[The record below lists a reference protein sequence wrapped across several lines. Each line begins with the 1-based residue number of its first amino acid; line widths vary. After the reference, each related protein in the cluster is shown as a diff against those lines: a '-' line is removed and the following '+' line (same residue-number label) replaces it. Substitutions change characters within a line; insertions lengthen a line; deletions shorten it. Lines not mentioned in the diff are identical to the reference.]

1 MCIFQKIGI
10 FCWYEVMAGYL
21 VAEEGPLAGLIIRF
35 EEGTEWILGRD
46 PDVSYQVLEDPMVSR
61 KHVICRL
68 TDEGYILE
76 NLSAVNPA
84 SVNGK
89 PVETSVV
96 LQEGDTIQIGNVFF
110 QFTLKDPAIEEPLKQ
125 NKSMPSLDDSP
136 TIYEEPDDLGSL
148 AFSGASDSRWIIK
161 VISGPNAGA
170 EFGIPEGSTF
180 IIGKDPNTCD
190 ILFQDLSVSR
200 QHAKMT
206 ANRDGT
212 ITIEDLGSLNKVLIN
227 GQEITAPTD
236 LHTQDLIALGT
247 TSFLAIDKQQT
258 RETIIS
264 PSSDKEYTPSH
275 AEEPVDV
282 AEEIA
287 KKNWK
292 KMVIPTRHLVLAG
305 IFAILLILGLGG
317 VFSLFKSEAITLTM
331 GDESQEVAK
340 ALKQFPEV
348 EFSFNP
354 ATGKLFI
361 LGHVMTEIDQQE
373 MIYQLK
379 SLGFIH
385 SIEDNVIIDE
395 LVWENTNALLMKN
408 AAWRGVNLTSIVPGH
423 YVLRGYVQT
432 LEDSSKLSEYIN
444 INFPYLDKLDNQV
457 VVENTLEAQIQG
469 ILIQNQFGNVTFQFS
484 NGELVLAG
492 RVPSNQESKYNDMIA
507 DLKKVSG
514 IRMVK
519 NFVVLSQPT
528 SDIVDISSKYKVTGS
543 SKYGN
548 KNQYVVINGKILSVG
563 GELDGMKIT
572 KMENNSIMLEKD
584 GIKYRINYNQP

>member
-1 MCIFQKIGI
+1 
-10 FCWYEVMAGYL
+10 MAGFL
-21 VAEEGPLAGLIIRF
+21 IAEEGPLSGLIIRF
-35 EEGTEWILGRD
+35 EEGNEWILGRD

-68 TDEGYILE
+68 TNEGYALE

-89 PVETSVV
+89 PIDDPVI
-96 LQEGDTIQIGNVFF
+96 LQEGDTVQIGNIFF
-110 QFTLKDPAIEEPLKQ
+110 QFTLKDPAKNKEFEEEKAT
-125 NKSMPSLDDSP
+125 PSIVDESP
-136 TIYEEPDDLGSL
+136 TIYEEPDDLGGL
-148 AFSGASDSRWIIK
+148 AFSGATDTRWIIK

-170 EFGIPEGSTF
+170 EFGLPEESNF

-200 QHAKMT
+200 QHAKIT
-206 ANRDGT
+206 SKTDGT
-212 ITIEDLGSLNKVLIN
+212 VTIEDLGSLNKVLMN
-227 GQEITAPTD
+227 GQEITAPTE

-247 TSFLAIDKQQT
+247 TSFLVIDKQQT

-264 PSSDKEYTPSH
+264 PASDIDYPPPH
-275 AEEPVDV
+275 IEEETD
-282 AEEIA
+282 AGEAIA

-292 KMVIPTRHLVLAG
+292 KMVIRTRHLILAG
-305 IFAILLILGLGG
+305 VFAILLILGLGG
-317 VFSLFKSEAITLTM
+317 VFSLFNSKSITLTM
-331 GDESQEVAK
+331 GDETQEVAK
-340 ALKQFPEV
+340 ALKQYPEV

-354 ATGKLFI
+354 ATGKMFI

-373 MIYQLK
+373 MIYKLK
-379 SLGFIH
+379 SLGFVH

-395 LVWENTNALLMKN
+395 LVWENTNAMLMKN
-408 AAWRGVNLTSIVPGH
+408 ATWRGVNLTSIVPGH

-432 LEDSSKLSEYIN
+432 LEDSTKLSEYIN

-469 ILIQNQFGNVTFQFS
+469 ILTQNQFGNVTFQFS

-492 RVPSNQESKYNDMIA
+492 RVPSNQESKYNDMIT
-507 DLKKVSG
+507 DLKKVPG
-514 IRMVK
+514 VRMVK
-519 NFVVLSQPT
+519 NFVVLSKPT

-563 GELDGMKIT
+563 GELDGMTIT

-584 GIKYRINYNQP
+584 GIKYRINYNRP

>member
-1 MCIFQKIGI
+1 
-10 FCWYEVMAGYL
+10 MAGFL
-21 VAEEGPLAGLIIRF
+21 VAEDGPLAGLVVRF

-68 TDEGYILE
+68 TDEGYVLE

-89 PVETSVV
+89 PVEEPVP
-96 LQEGDTIQIGNVFF
+96 LHEGDTVQIGNVYFH
-110 QFTLKDPAIEEPLKQ
+110 FTLKDPAENEEIQ
-125 NKSMPSLDDSP
+125 EDKSDKSIDESP
-136 TIYEEPDDLGSL
+136 TIYEEPDDLGAL
-148 AFSGASDSRWIIK
+148 AFSGSADTRWVIK

-170 EFGIPEGSTF
+170 EFGLPSGESMV
-180 IIGKDPNTCD
+180 IGKDPNTCD

-206 ANRDGT
+206 ARSDGT
-212 ITIEDLGSLNKVLIN
+212 VLIEDLGSLNKVLIN
-227 GQEITAPTD
+227 GQEITAPTE

-258 RETIIS
+258 RETIVS
-264 PSSDKEYTPSH
+264 PSSDFDYEPPKK
-275 AEEPVDV
+275 AEEEVEA
-282 AEEIA
+282 AEEVT

-305 IFAILLILGLGG
+305 IFAVLLILGLGG
-317 VFSLFKSEAITLTM
+317 VFSLFKSEAITLSM
-331 GDESQEVAK
+331 GDETHEVAK
-340 ALKQFPEV
+340 ALKNFPEV

-373 MIYQLK
+373 MIYELK
-379 SLGFIH
+379 SLGFVH

-408 AAWRGVNLTSIVPGH
+408 PNWRGVNLTSIIPGH

-469 ILIQNQFGNVTFQFS
+469 VLLQNQFGNVTFQFA

-492 RVPSNQESKYNDMIA
+492 RVPSNQESKYNDMLGQ
-507 DLKKVSG
+507 LKKLTG

-519 NFVVLSQPT
+519 NFVIFSQPT

-543 SKYGN
+543 SKYGT
-548 KNQYVVINGKILSVG
+548 KSQYVVINGKILSVG

-572 KMENNSIMLEKD
+572 KMENNSILLEKD

>member
-1 MCIFQKIGI
+1 
-10 FCWYEVMAGYL
+10 MASYL

-35 EEGTEWILGRD
+35 EEGSEWILGRD

-68 TDEGYILE
+68 TDDGYVLE

-89 PVETSVV
+89 PIDEPVL
-96 LQEGDTIQIGNVFF
+96 LQEGDTVQIGNVFF
-110 QFTLKDPAIEEPLKQ
+110 HFTLKDPIES
-125 NKSMPSLDDSP
+125 KSTEEEVEGRALDESS
-136 TIYEEPDDLGSL
+136 TIYEESDDLGAL
-148 AFSGASDSRWIIK
+148 AFSGASDARWIIK

-170 EFGIPEGSTF
+170 EFGLPEGSTY
-180 IIGKDPNTCD
+180 IIGKDPDTCD

-200 QHAKMT
+200 QHAKIT
-206 ANRDGT
+206 AKSDGT
-212 ITIEDLGSLNKVLIN
+212 VTIEDLGSLNKVLIN
-227 GQEITAPTD
+227 GQEIGAPTQ
-236 LHTQDLIALGT
+236 LQSQDLVALGT
-247 TSFLAIDKQQT
+247 TSFLAIDQQQT

-264 PSSDKEYTPSH
+264 PSAGLEYTPPH
-275 AEEPVDV
+275 AEKKEEEANA

-292 KMVIPTRHLVLAG
+292 KMIIPTRHLIIAG

-331 GDESQEVAK
+331 GDETQEVAK
-340 ALKQFPEV
+340 ALKNFPEV

-379 SLGFIH
+379 SLSFVH
-385 SIEDNVIIDE
+385 SIDDNVIIDE

-408 AAWRGVNLTSIVPGH
+408 PAWRAVNLTSIIPGH
-423 YVLRGYVQT
+423 YVLRGYVQN
-432 LEDSSKLSEYIN
+432 LDDSAKLSEYIN

-469 ILIQNQFGNVTFQFS
+469 ILMQNQFGNVTFQFS

-492 RVPSNQESKYNDMIA
+492 RVPSNQEKKYNEMISEFKK
-507 DLKKVSG
+507 LKGV
-514 IRMVK
+514 RMVK

-548 KNQYVVINGKILSVG
+548 INQYVVINGKILSVG
-563 GELDGMKIT
+563 SDLDGMTIT
-572 KMENNSIMLEKD
+572 QMQNNSILLEKD

>member
-1 MCIFQKIGI
+1 
-10 FCWYEVMAGYL
+10 MASYL

-35 EEGTEWILGRD
+35 EEGSEWILGRD

-61 KHVICRL
+61 KHGICRL
-68 TDEGYILE
+68 TDEGYVLE

-89 PVETSVV
+89 PIDEPVL
-96 LQEGDTIQIGNVFF
+96 LQEGDTVQIGNVFF
-110 QFTLKDPAIEEPLKQ
+110 HFTLKDPIENKAEEKQ
-125 NKSMPSLDDSP
+125 VEEKEMTDSP
-136 TIYEEPDDLGSL
+136 TIYEESDDLGAL
-148 AFSGASDSRWIIK
+148 AFSGASDARWIIK

-170 EFGIPEGSTF
+170 EFGLPEGSTY
-180 IIGKDPNTCD
+180 IIGKDPDTCD

-200 QHAKMT
+200 QHAKIT
-206 ANRDGT
+206 AKSDGT
-212 ITIEDLGSLNKVLIN
+212 VTIEDLGSLNKVLIN
-227 GQEITAPTD
+227 GQEIAAPTQ
-236 LHTQDLIALGT
+236 LQSQDLVALGT
-247 TSFLAIDKQQT
+247 TSFLAIDQQQT

-264 PSSDKEYTPSH
+264 PSAGLDYAPPHGEKE
-275 AEEPVDV
+275 EEVDT

-292 KMVIPTRHLVLAG
+292 KMVIPTRHLIIAG

-317 VFSLFKSEAITLTM
+317 VFSLFKSESITLTM
-331 GDESQEVAK
+331 GDETQEVAK
-340 ALKQFPEV
+340 ALKNFPEV

-379 SLGFIH
+379 ALNFVH
-385 SIEDNVIIDE
+385 SIDDNVIIDE
-395 LVWENTNALLMKN
+395 LVWENTNALLIKN
-408 AAWRGVNLTSIVPGH
+408 PSWRGVNLTSIIPGH
-423 YVLRGYVQT
+423 YVLRGYVQN
-432 LEDSSKLSEYIN
+432 LEDSAKLAEYIN

-469 ILIQNQFGNVTFQFS
+469 ILTQNQFGNVTFQFS

-492 RVPSNQESKYNDMIA
+492 RVPSNQEKKYDEMTSE
-507 DLKKVSG
+507 LKKLKGV
-514 IRMVK
+514 RLVK

-548 KNQYVVINGKILSVG
+548 VNQYVVINGKILSVG
-563 GELDGMKIT
+563 NDLDGMTIT
-572 KMENNSIMLEKD
+572 RMENNSILLEKD

>member
-1 MCIFQKIGI
+1 MYE
-10 FCWYEVMAGYL
+10 WYEDMAGYL
-21 VAEEGPLAGLIIRF
+21 IAEEGPLAGLVIRL

-68 TDEGYILE
+68 TDDGYLLE

-89 PVETSVV
+89 PVETSTL
-96 LQEGDTIQIGNVFF
+96 LQEGDTVQIGNVFF
-110 QFTLKDPAIEEPLKQ
+110 QFTLKDPAIEKTPKES
-125 NKSMPSLDDSP
+125 KSQSSIDDSP
-136 TIYEEPDDLGSL
+136 TIYEESDDLGSL
-148 AFSGASDSRWIIK
+148 AFSGATDTRWIIK

-200 QHAKMT
+200 QHAKIS
-206 ANRDGT
+206 AKSDGT
-212 ITIEDLGSLNKVLIN
+212 VIIEDLGSLNKVLIN
-227 GQEITAPTD
+227 GQEIAAPTE

-258 RETIIS
+258 RETVIS
-264 PSSDKEYTPSH
+264 PSADMEYTPPQEKTESD
-275 AEEPVDV
+275 AL
-282 AEEIA
+282 EEIT

-305 IFAILLILGLGG
+305 VFALLLILGLGG
-317 VFSLFKSEAITLTM
+317 VFSLFKSESINLTM
-331 GDESQEVAK
+331 GDESQDVAK
-340 ALKQFPEV
+340 ALKHYPEV

-354 ATGKLFI
+354 ATGKIFI

-373 MIYQLK
+373 MIYKLK
-379 SLGFIH
+379 SLGFVH

-395 LVWENTNALLMKN
+395 LVWENTNAMLMKN
-408 AAWRGVNLTSIVPGH
+408 PSWRGVNLTSIVPGH

-469 ILIQNQFGNVTFQFS
+469 ILTQNQFGNVTFQFS

-514 IRMVK
+514 VRMVK
-519 NFVVLSQPT
+519 NFVVLSKPT

-548 KNQYVVINGKILSVG
+548 RNQYVVINGKILSVG
-563 GELDGMKIT
+563 GELDGMTIT

>member
-1 MCIFQKIGI
+1 
-10 FCWYEVMAGYL
+10 MAGYL
-21 VAEEGPLAGLIIRF
+21 IAEEGPLAGLIIRF

-46 PDVSYQVLEDPMVSR
+46 PDVSYQILEDPMVSR

-89 PVETSVV
+89 PIDTETL
-96 LQEGDTIQIGNVFF
+96 LQEGDTIQIGNIFF
-110 QFTLKDPAIEEPLKQ
+110 QFTLKDPAKNRKFQEG
-125 NKSMPSLDDSP
+125 KSTPSIDDSP
-136 TIYEEPDDLGSL
+136 TIYEEPDDLGAL
-148 AFSGASDSRWIIK
+148 AFSGITDTRWIIK

-170 EFGIPEGSTF
+170 EFGLPEGSTF

-200 QHAKMT
+200 QHAKIISR
-206 ANRDGT
+206 NDGT
-212 ITIEDLGSLNKVLIN
+212 VTIEDLGSLNKVLIN
-227 GQEITAPTD
+227 GQDITAPTE

-264 PSSDKEYTPSH
+264 PSSALDYTPPH
-275 AEEPVDV
+275 AEKEVD
-282 AEEIA
+282 AADEII

-292 KMVIPTRHLVLAG
+292 KMIIPTRHLILAG
-305 IFAILLILGLGG
+305 VFAIFLILGLGG
-317 VFSLFKSEAITLTM
+317 VFSLFKSESITLTM
-331 GDESQEVAK
+331 GNETQEVAK
-340 ALKQFPEV
+340 ALKQYPEV

-354 ATGKLFI
+354 ATGKIFI

-373 MIYQLK
+373 MVYQLK
-379 SLGFIH
+379 SLGFVH

-395 LVWENTNALLMKN
+395 LVWENTNAMLMKN
-408 AAWRGVNLTSIVPGH
+408 PAWRGVNLTSMIPGH

-432 LEDSSKLSEYIN
+432 LEDSGKLAEYIN

-469 ILIQNQFGNVTFQFS
+469 ILAQNQFGNVTFQFA
-484 NGELVLAG
+484 NGELVLSG
-492 RVPSNQESKYNDMIA
+492 RVPSNQESRYNNMIA
-507 DLKKVSG
+507 DLKKLSG
-514 IRMVK
+514 VRMVK
-519 NFVVLSQPT
+519 NFVVLSKPT

-548 KNQYVVINGKILSVG
+548 RNQYVVINGKILSVG
-563 GELDGMKIT
+563 GDLDGMTII

-584 GIKYRINYNQP
+584 GIKYRINYNQS

>member
-1 MCIFQKIGI
+1 
-10 FCWYEVMAGYL
+10 MAGYL
-21 VAEEGPLAGLIIRF
+21 IAEEGPLAGLIIRF
-35 EEGTEWILGRD
+35 EEGAEWILGRD

-68 TDEGYILE
+68 SDEGYVLE

-89 PVETSVV
+89 PIDTSVV
-96 LQEGDTIQIGNVFF
+96 LQEGDTVQIGNVFF
-110 QFTLKDPAIEEPLKQ
+110 QFTLKDPAANKEYQEE
-125 NKSMPSLDDSP
+125 KSTPSIADESP

-148 AFSGASDSRWIIK
+148 AFSGATDTRWIIK

-170 EFGIPEGSTF
+170 EFGLPEGSTF

-200 QHAKMT
+200 QHAKIT
-206 ANRDGT
+206 SKSDGT
-212 ITIEDLGSLNKVLIN
+212 VTIEDLGSLNKVLIN
-227 GQEITAPTD
+227 GQEAAAPTE

-264 PSSDKEYTPSH
+264 PASDIDYVPPHLEQE
-275 AEEPVDV
+275 ADA
-282 AEEIA
+282 AEEIV

-292 KMVIPTRHLVLAG
+292 KMVIPTRHLILAG
-305 IFAILLILGLGG
+305 VFAILLILGLGG
-317 VFSLFKSEAITLTM
+317 VFSLFKSESITLTM
-331 GDESQEVAK
+331 GDETQEVAK
-340 ALKQFPEV
+340 ALKQYPEV

-354 ATGKLFI
+354 ASGKIFI

-373 MIYQLK
+373 MIYRLK
-379 SLGFIH
+379 SLGFVH
-385 SIEDNVIIDE
+385 SVEDNVIIDE
-395 LVWENTNALLMKN
+395 LVWENTNAMLMKN

-423 YVLRGYVQT
+423 FVLRGYVQT
-432 LEDSSKLSEYIN
+432 LEDSTKLSEYIN

-507 DLKKVSG
+507 DLKKITGV
-514 IRMVK
+514 RMVK
-519 NFVVLSQPT
+519 NFVVLSKPT

-563 GELDGMKIT
+563 GDLDGMTIT

>member
-1 MCIFQKIGI
+1 
-10 FCWYEVMAGYL
+10 MASYL
-21 VAEEGPLAGLIIRF
+21 VAEEGPLVGLVIRF
-35 EEGTEWILGRD
+35 EEGSEWILGRD

-68 TDEGYILE
+68 TDEGYVLE

-89 PVETSVV
+89 SIDEPVL
-96 LQEGDTIQIGNVFF
+96 LQEGDTVQIGNVFF
-110 QFTLKDPAIEEPLKQ
+110 HFTLKDPIENNAQEEEVEEKVM
-125 NKSMPSLDDSP
+125 SESP
-136 TIYEEPDDLGSL
+136 TIYEESDDLGAL
-148 AFSGASDSRWIIK
+148 AFSGAADTRWMIK

-170 EFGIPEGSTF
+170 EFGIPEGSTY
-180 IIGKDPNTCD
+180 IIGKDPDTCD

-200 QHAKMT
+200 QHAKIT
-206 ANRDGT
+206 AKGDGT
-212 ITIEDLGSLNKVLIN
+212 VTIEDLGSLNKVLIN
-227 GQEITAPTD
+227 GQEATAPTQ

-247 TSFLAIDKQQT
+247 TSFLAIDQQQT

-264 PSSDKEYTPSH
+264 PSAGMEYTPPQGKEK
-275 AEEPVDV
+275 EEADA
-282 AEEIA
+282 AEEIV

-292 KMVIPTRHLVLAG
+292 KMVIPTRHLILAS

-317 VFSLFKSEAITLTM
+317 VFSLFKSESITLTM
-331 GDESQEVAK
+331 GDETQEVAK
-340 ALKQFPEV
+340 ALKNYPEV

-354 ATGKLFI
+354 ASGKLFI

-379 SLGFIH
+379 SLGFVH

-408 AAWRGVNLTSIVPGH
+408 PLWRGVNLTSIIPGH
-423 YVLRGYVQT
+423 YVLRGYVQN
-432 LEDSSKLSEYIN
+432 LEDSTKLSEYIN

-492 RVPSNQESKYNDMIA
+492 RVPSNQESKYNDMIS
-507 DLKKVSG
+507 DLKKVTG

-519 NFVVLSQPT
+519 NFVVLSKPT
-528 SDIVDISSKYKVTGS
+528 SDVVDISSKYKVTGS

-548 KNQYVVINGKILSVG
+548 INQYVVINGKILSVG
-563 GELDGMKIT
+563 GDLDGMTIT
-572 KMENNSIMLEKD
+572 RMENNSILLEKD

>member
-1 MCIFQKIGI
+1 
-10 FCWYEVMAGYL
+10 MAGFL
-21 VAEEGPLAGLIIRF
+21 VAEDGPLAGLVVRF

-68 TDEGYILE
+68 TDEGYVLE

-89 PVETSVV
+89 PVEEPVP
-96 LQEGDTIQIGNVFF
+96 LHEGDTVQIGNVYFH
-110 QFTLKDPAIEEPLKQ
+110 FTLKDPAENEEIQ
-125 NKSMPSLDDSP
+125 EDKSDKSIDESP
-136 TIYEEPDDLGSL
+136 TIYEEPDDLGAL
-148 AFSGASDSRWIIK
+148 AFSGSADTRWVIK

-170 EFGIPEGSTF
+170 EFGLPSGESMV
-180 IIGKDPNTCD
+180 IGKDPNTCD

-206 ANRDGT
+206 ARSDGT
-212 ITIEDLGSLNKVLIN
+212 VLIEDLGSLNKVLIN
-227 GQEITAPTD
+227 GQEITAPTE

-258 RETIIS
+258 RETIVS
-264 PSSDKEYTPSH
+264 PSSDFDYEPPKK
-275 AEEPVDV
+275 AEEEVEA
-282 AEEIA
+282 AEEVT

-305 IFAILLILGLGG
+305 IFAVLLILGLGG
-317 VFSLFKSEAITLTM
+317 VFSLFKSEAITLSM
-331 GDESQEVAK
+331 GDETHEVAK
-340 ALKQFPEV
+340 ALKNFPEV

-361 LGHVMTEIDQQE
+361 LGHVMTEIDHQE
-373 MIYQLK
+373 MIYELK
-379 SLGFIH
+379 SLGFVH
-385 SIEDNVIIDE
+385 SIEDNVIIAE

-408 AAWRGVNLTSIVPGH
+408 PTWRGVNLTSIIPGH

-469 ILIQNQFGNVTFQFS
+469 VLLQNQFGNVTFQFA

-492 RVPSNQESKYNDMIA
+492 RVPSNQESKYNDMLGQ
-507 DLKKVSG
+507 LKKLTG

-519 NFVVLSQPT
+519 NFVIFSQPT

-543 SKYGN
+543 SKYGT
-548 KNQYVVINGKILSVG
+548 KSQYVVINGKILSVG

-572 KMENNSIMLEKD
+572 KMENNSILLEKD

>member
-1 MCIFQKIGI
+1 
-10 FCWYEVMAGYL
+10 MASYL

-35 EEGTEWILGRD
+35 EEGSEWILGRD

-68 TDEGYILE
+68 TDEGYVLE

-89 PVETSVV
+89 PIDEPAL
-96 LQEGDTIQIGNVFF
+96 LQEGDTVQIGNVFF
-110 QFTLKDPAIEEPLKQ
+110 HFTLKDPIENKTEEKQ
-125 NKSMPSLDDSP
+125 VEEKEMTDSP
-136 TIYEEPDDLGSL
+136 TIYEESDDLGAL
-148 AFSGASDSRWIIK
+148 AFSGASDARWIIK

-170 EFGIPEGSTF
+170 EFGLPEGSTY
-180 IIGKDPNTCD
+180 IIGKDPDTCD

-200 QHAKMT
+200 QHAKIT
-206 ANRDGT
+206 AKSDGT
-212 ITIEDLGSLNKVLIN
+212 VTIEDLGSLNKVLIN
-227 GQEITAPTD
+227 GQEIAAPTQ
-236 LHTQDLIALGT
+236 LQSQDLVALGT
-247 TSFLAIDKQQT
+247 TSFLAIDQQQT

-264 PSSDKEYTPSH
+264 PSAGLDYTPSH
-275 AEEPVDV
+275 GEKEEEVDT

-292 KMVIPTRHLVLAG
+292 KMVIPTRHLIIAG

-317 VFSLFKSEAITLTM
+317 VFSLFKSESITLTM
-331 GDESQEVAK
+331 GDETQEVAK
-340 ALKQFPEV
+340 ALKNFPEV

-379 SLGFIH
+379 ALNFVH
-385 SIEDNVIIDE
+385 SIDDNVIIDE
-395 LVWENTNALLMKN
+395 LVWENTNALLIKN
-408 AAWRGVNLTSIVPGH
+408 PAWRGVNLTSIIPGH
-423 YVLRGYVQT
+423 YVLRGYVQN
-432 LEDSSKLSEYIN
+432 LEDSAKLAEYIN

-469 ILIQNQFGNVTFQFS
+469 ILTQNQFGNVTFQFS

-492 RVPSNQESKYNDMIA
+492 RVPSNQEKKYDEMTSE
-507 DLKKVSG
+507 LKKLKGV
-514 IRMVK
+514 RLVK

-548 KNQYVVINGKILSVG
+548 INQYVVINGKILSVG
-563 GELDGMKIT
+563 NDLDGMTIT
-572 KMENNSIMLEKD
+572 RMENNSILLEKD

>member
-1 MCIFQKIGI
+1 
-10 FCWYEVMAGYL
+10 MAGYL
-21 VAEEGPLAGLIIRF
+21 IAEEGPLAGLIIRF

-46 PDVSYQVLEDPMVSR
+46 PDVSYQALEDPMVSR

-68 TDEGYILE
+68 TDEGYVLE

-84 SVNGK
+84 SINGK
-89 PVETSVV
+89 PIDDSVA
-96 LQEGDTIQIGNVFF
+96 LQEGDTVQIGNVFF
-110 QFTLKDPAIEEPLKQ
+110 QFTLKDPAENKEFEEG
-125 NKSMPSLDDSP
+125 KSTPSIADDSP

-148 AFSGASDSRWIIK
+148 AFSGATDTRWIIK

-170 EFGIPEGSTF
+170 EFGLPEGSTF

-200 QHAKMT
+200 QHAKIT
-206 ANRDGT
+206 SKSDGT
-212 ITIEDLGSLNKVLIN
+212 VTIEDLGSLNKVLIN
-227 GQEITAPTD
+227 GQEITAPTE

-264 PSSDKEYTPSH
+264 PASDIDYAPPH
-275 AEEPVDV
+275 VEEEVDA

-292 KMVIPTRHLVLAG
+292 KMVIPTRHLILVG
-305 IFAILLILGLGG
+305 VFAILLILGLGG
-317 VFSLFKSEAITLTM
+317 VFSLFKSESITLTM
-331 GDESQEVAK
+331 GDETQEVAK
-340 ALKQFPEV
+340 ALKQYPEV

-354 ATGKLFI
+354 ATGKIFI

-373 MIYQLK
+373 MIYKLK
-379 SLGFIH
+379 TLGFVH

-395 LVWENTNALLMKN
+395 LVWENTNAMLMKN
-408 AAWRGVNLTSIVPGH
+408 VAWRGVNLTSIVPGH

-432 LEDSSKLSEYIN
+432 LEGSTKLSEYIN

-457 VVENTLEAQIQG
+457 VIENTLEAQIQG
-469 ILIQNQFGNVTFQFS
+469 ILTQNQFGNVTFQFS

-492 RVPSNQESKYNDMIA
+492 RVPSNQETKYNDMIT

-519 NFVVLSQPT
+519 NFVVLSKPT

-548 KNQYVVINGKILSVG
+548 KNQYVVINGKILSLG
-563 GELDGMKIT
+563 NELDGMTIT